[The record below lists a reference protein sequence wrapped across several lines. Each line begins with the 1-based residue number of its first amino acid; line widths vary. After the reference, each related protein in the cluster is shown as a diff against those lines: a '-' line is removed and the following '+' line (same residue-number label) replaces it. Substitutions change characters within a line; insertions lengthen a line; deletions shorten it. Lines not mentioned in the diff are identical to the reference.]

1 MNFGEA
7 VEAAK
12 RGESVTCDRWVRGDR
27 MLRMFLVSGDGMNDP
42 YIAWQGRDGTQ
53 EPMSFSHTNVLA
65 EDWEILPEE
74 GP

>member
-1 MNFGEA
+1 
-7 VEAAK
+7 
-12 RGESVTCDRWVRGDR
+12 